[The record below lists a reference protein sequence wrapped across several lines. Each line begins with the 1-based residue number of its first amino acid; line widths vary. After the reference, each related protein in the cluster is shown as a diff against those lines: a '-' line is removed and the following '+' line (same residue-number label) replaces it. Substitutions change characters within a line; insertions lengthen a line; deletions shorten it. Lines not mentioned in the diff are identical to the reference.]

1 MAWLLDW
8 GTPMVKIISSWYVG
22 FGTNL
27 LGIAVGTA
35 WGFFDGFIFGAVS
48 GWLYNLFIKK

>member
-1 MAWLLDW
+1 
-8 GTPMVKIISSWYVG
+8 MVKIISSWYVG